1 MMSRNRFNGFGFI
14 GILIALGY
22 SLSMPLKVSGRQG
35 NSATRYASAKT
46 KEVIKRMIEAH
57 GGLEK
62 WRRVPTI
69 SFNCHLKVNFGG
81 NNWISYWEEMTIEQ
95 GTRRVY
101 ATLPNADGTHGS
113 IAFDGKKAWSA
124 GNLQGIARAP
134 ARFTA
139 WRNFYLFNIPWLTQD
154 AGVNLGETGKGKL
167 PMFEGSKEYITVKMG
182 FDPGTGDTP
191 KDYYILYIDPDTY
204 RLKASEHVMTFASMM
219 QGDAKSSP
227 PSIVVWEETVNVN
240 GLIVPAK
247 YTVYWKA
254 DNSIA
259 VKDGAISNWSFSKPF
274 DESRLIMPPDG
285 EPDESS
291 PVKM

>member
-1 MMSRNRFNGFGFI
+1 MRRITNLLLVVG
-14 GILIALGY
+14 LT
-22 SLSMPLKVSGRQG
+22 
-35 NSATRYASAKT
+35 ATAAKSYQRPKYASAKT
-46 KEVIKRMIEAH
+46 KEVIERMIEAH

-62 WRRVPTI
+62 WRKAPAI
-69 SFNCHLKVNFGG
+69 SFNAHLKVNFGG
-81 NNWISYWEEMTIEQ
+81 NNWVPFWEEATVETA
-95 GTRRVY
+95 TRRAY
-101 ATLPNADGTHGS
+101 AKLPNADGTHGS
-113 IAFDGKKAWSA
+113 VAFDGKKAWSA

-154 AGVNLGETGKGKL
+154 AGVNLGEPGKGKL
-167 PMFEGSKEYITVKMG
+167 SMLEDSKEYFTVKMT

-191 KDYYILYIDPDTY
+191 KDHYVLYIDPGTY

-219 QGDAKSSP
+219 QGDAATSP
-227 PSIVVWEETVNVN
+227 PSIFVWEETANVD

>member
-1 MMSRNRFNGFGFI
+1 MRRITNLLLVVG
-14 GILIALGY
+14 LT
-22 SLSMPLKVSGRQG
+22 
-35 NSATRYASAKT
+35 ATAAKSNQWPKYASAKT
-46 KEVIKRMIEAH
+46 KEAIERMINAH
-57 GGLEK
+57 GGMEK
-62 WRRVPTI
+62 WQKAPTV
-69 SFNCHLKVNFGG
+69 SFNTHFKVNFGG
-81 NNWISYWEEMTIEQ
+81 NNWVSYWEEMTVEQ

-101 ATLPNADGTHGS
+101 ATLPNADKTFGR
-113 IAFDGKKAWSA
+113 IAFDGKRAWSA

-139 WRNFYLFNIPWLTQD
+139 WRDYYMFNIPWLTQD
-154 AGVNLGETGKGKL
+154 PGVNLGEPEKGRL
-167 PMFEGSKEYITVKMG
+167 PMLEGSKEYITVKMT

-191 KDYYILYIDPDTY
+191 KDHYVLYIDPDTH

-219 QGDAKSSP
+219 QGDAESGP
-227 PSIVVWEETVNVN
+227 PSIVVWEETANVN

-254 DNSIA
+254 GNSIA

-274 DESRLIMPPDG
+274 DESQLLMPPDG

-291 PVKM
+291 PAKM